1 MDRQPALTVR
11 VATLS
16 ALGGL
21 YVAQGLPYG
30 FFTQTLPVVLKQHEV
45 GLEAIGLSSL
55 LALPWALKA
64 LWAPLVDRLPR
75 RATLL
80 ALQLASVA
88 LLIGLSLLDPGHLG
102 ALAAVILTINL
113 LAATQDIATDGL
125 AVRTLTDDDRGLG
138 NALQVAGYRAGM
150 IVGGGALL
158 SASGWLGWSWTVLTL
173 AGLTALATLPALAV
187 PDAPPPERPPAGN
200 PWGWLALPGALPW
213 CLVLATFKLG
223 DYLGQGMLRPW
234 LVDEGLS
241 VELLGLL
248 LGLGGFGAGLVGAL
262 IGGWSVPRLGL
273 RPALIGAGALQV
285 TGVGG
290 YAAASLGWVPAWPAV
305 LWEHAVGGVATT
317 ALFTAMM
324 TTCRPERAGTDYTLQ
339 ASVVV
344 FASGLG
350 AACSGFLAARW
361 GYPATF
367 ATGALLAAAAPLLAA
382 SPAARMLPR

>member
-1 MDRQPALTVR
+1 VDRQPALTVR

-285 TGVGG
+285 TG
-290 YAAASLGWVPAWPAV
+290 
-305 LWEHAVGGVATT
+305 
-317 ALFTAMM
+317 
-324 TTCRPERAGTDYTLQ
+324 
-339 ASVVV
+339 
-344 FASGLG
+344 
-350 AACSGFLAARW
+350 
-361 GYPATF
+361 
-367 ATGALLAAAAPLLAA
+367 ALLAAAAPLLAA